1 MKIISRIPHTINTR
15 IKAVTTYR
23 NLKCSVEFICRKYHV
38 SKASLMRWNKRYD
51 GTPESLMDKSHR
63 PHTKHPNAHTDEE
76 LTKIK
81 NLIRRNPNIG
91 LNELYTKLRIEIG
104 YSRHYAS
111 LYRVLKQLGFYNVP
125 IEQKKP
131 YKPKPYNTPLNV
143 GEKWQMDV
151 KYVPRE
157 CYKDSSIKHERFYQY
172 TVIDEAT
179 RERFIYPYR
188 ENSSYSSVDFLKRA
202 IAYFGYIPK
211 CIQTDNGFEFTH
223 FKETTMVHPFDV
235 KCIELN
241 IEHKLIRP
249 RTPRHN
255 GKVERSHRN
264 DNERFYRYLK
274 FYSYDD
280 LLIQM
285 KRYLYRSNRILS
297 SVINWRA
304 PIEQRKFL
312 ENNGRFNYTLS

>member
-1 MKIISRIPHTINTR
+1 
-15 IKAVTTYR
+15 
-23 NLKCSVEFICRKYHV
+23 
-38 SKASLMRWNKRYD
+38 
-51 GTPESLMDKSHR
+51 
-63 PHTKHPNAHTDEE
+63 
-76 LTKIK
+76 
-81 NLIRRNPNIG
+81 
-91 LNELYTKLRIEIG
+91 
-104 YSRHYAS
+104 
-111 LYRVLKQLGFYNVP
+111 
-125 IEQKKP
+125 
-131 YKPKPYNTPLNV
+131 
-143 GEKWQMDV
+143 
-151 KYVPRE
+151 
-157 CYKDSSIKHERFYQY
+157 
-172 TVIDEAT
+172 
-179 RERFIYPYR
+179 
-188 ENSSYSSVDFLKRA
+188 
-202 IAYFGYIPK
+202 
-211 CIQTDNGFEFTH
+211 
-223 FKETTMVHPFDV
+223 MVHPFDV

-297 SVINWRA
+297 SVINWRS